1 MCYPKERAIVFLIKF
16 FLNMNMIGRPKSMLG
31 LGKIGYVLL
40 AVGLSNSWYGYL
52 NGGVGSLS
60 TTLNGCGVAILDFGQ
75 CCGCKPSPSTLV
87 NLNGNEIGRTDQ
99 LTMSITI
106 NFCDGDILELKHE
119 LNGYIRFNS
128 FTVISCS

>member
-128 FTVISCS
+128 FTIISCS

>member
-1 MCYPKERAIVFLIKF
+1 
-16 FLNMNMIGRPKSMLG
+16 MNMIGRPKSMLG

>member
-99 LTMSITI
+99 LTMSITF